1 MSRQTIHSMQQL
13 RLFYFH
19 AHLFFPLGCSFQR
32 DHKCR
37 VLSDSSSPC
46 QPNAHSLLRFRNIL
60 LSPPFPSAL
69 DKPQGCSCDETEHTS
84 RTILRRIK
92 REGRRIKEKMVD
104 EKRSGKKERE
114 EERRTSFGR
123 RRAYSFFARFGHRHS
138 SQPVSQWA
146 VVLQAVRSPGRQ
158 LDSFAHATS
167 EHLTRLP

>member
-1 MSRQTIHSMQQL
+1 MQQL

-46 QPNAHSLLRFRNIL
+46 QPNAHSLLRFRNTL

-114 EERRTSFGR
+114 EERRISFGR
-123 RRAYSFFARFGHRHS
+123 RRVYSFSPVLGTDTAA
-138 SQPVSQWA
+138 SQSDSRQRCCKQSGRQVVNSIRSCTEPVSI
-146 VVLQAVRSPGRQ
+146 
-158 LDSFAHATS
+158 
-167 EHLTRLP
+167 